1 MVKDLPANA
10 GDVGDVGSIPG
21 SRKPPGGGKG
31 NPLQYSFLENPK
43 DRGAWRATVHGG
55 ATTQTW
61 LSTHTCLHLRRGHP
75 GFEREA
81 LKSPKLPLE
90 EKRRRKGEK
99 VMRMRR
105 GCNVASASRG
115 VRPAMEAGRG
125 EAPPE
130 PSEGTGPANTPT
142 SEPSHP
148 SSPTLEPTSGFP
160 RRSRG

>member
-1 MVKDLPANA
+1 MVKNLPANA

-125 EAPPE
+125 EERLGDRTVPKAE
-130 PSEGTGPANTPT
+130 FLGFILEKSLDNLGLYSG
-142 SEPSHP
+142 SY
-148 SSPTLEPTSGFP
+148 SSVLY
-160 RRSRG
+160 